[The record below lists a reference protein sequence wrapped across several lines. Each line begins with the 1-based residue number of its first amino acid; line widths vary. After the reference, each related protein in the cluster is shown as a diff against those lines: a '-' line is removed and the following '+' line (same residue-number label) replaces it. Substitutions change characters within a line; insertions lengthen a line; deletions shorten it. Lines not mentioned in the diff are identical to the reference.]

1 MAKNLAKNPDP
12 DDQRP
17 KRLPPAFYNT
27 ITFAG
32 GSFAAIC
39 LGLILMLV
47 IWEYF
52 SHEHSPYMGVIAFVI
67 LPAFMILGLLVAGF
81 GVARQLRRRHLGLP
95 STEQLPRIDLN
106 NPAHLRA
113 AVFIGVGGVIFL
125 VASGFGS
132 FKAYEYTDSDE
143 FCGTMCHAV
152 MKPEHTAY
160 QASPHARV
168 GCVKCHIGPG
178 AEWFVKSKL
187 SGAYQVYS
195 VLFDKYPRPI
205 ETPIKNLRPSRETC
219 EQCHWPAHFLG
230 EKMVVHDYFGYE
242 EGNTH
247 WRLKLLMKTGG
258 GGAGLAPAHGIHWH
272 VAENIQISYAA
283 TDEKRTQ
290 IPWVRFVDADGRE
303 KIFRSVEQDVA
314 DEELAGLEKRT
325 MDCID
330 CHNRPSHHYN
340 PPARLVNRALS
351 NGLISPEL
359 PGIKGLLVDL
369 MEAEYAT
376 AQEAQDAIAA
386 GRAGALRQEVSADP
400 RRHAGPDRPGRGHR
414 PGALRPE
421 HLPGDEGQLAGL
433 PRPHRAPVHARL
445 LPLPRRPARDGR
457 RGGHLPRLQPVPRH
471 RVPGGQDRRDLRI
484 AREPGIPA
492 PRGHRRRVEGDQL
505 QRMPRA
511 MSGPGAAR
519 AVAPAVAGRPDQ

>member
-12 DDQRP
+12 DGQRP

-386 GRAGALRQEVSADP
+386 GVRDHYAKKYPQVAAGMPDRIDQAVATAQELFGQNIFPEMKVSWRDFPDHIGHLSTPGCFRCHDGLHETADGEVISRDCNLCHAIVSQEVKTGETYESLASLEYQ
-400 RRHAGPDRPGRGHR
+400 H
-414 PGALRPE
+414 PE
-421 HLPGDEGQLAGL
+421 DIGDEWKVTNCSECHGQ
-433 PRPHRAPVHARL
+433 
-445 LPLPRRPARDGR
+445 
-457 RGGHLPRLQPVPRH
+457 
-471 RVPGGQDRRDLRI
+471 
-484 AREPGIPA
+484 
-492 PRGHRRRVEGDQL
+492 
-505 QRMPRA
+505 
-511 MSGPGAAR
+511 
-519 AVAPAVAGRPDQ
+519 